1 MTGLL
6 KSNCYHCVRC
16 SCCGLTYRQGG
27 VHAFQSSNK
36 KHLVFFDLMETAVI
50 RNRALSGCLI
60 WVICK
65 LPVLS
70 TIRTKSAFSEG
81 LNYTLCVF
89 PIIWI
94 TSKTSLH
101 KQTLYKRAFFLLF
114 VLFPETFFFSTFS
127 PSVWFL
133 HSCLVHLLDKH
144 TGFNI

>member
-6 KSNCYHCVRC
+6 RANCYYCVQC
-16 SCCGLTYRQGG
+16 SCCGLTYRKEG
-27 VHAFQSSNK
+27 VYAFQSSNK
-36 KHLVFFDLMETAVI
+36 KHLVLFDLMETAVI

-70 TIRTKSAFSEG
+70 TTRTKSAFSEG

-89 PIIWI
+89 PVIWT

-114 VLFPETFFFSTFS
+114 VLFPEIFFFSTFS
-127 PSVWFL
+127 SSVSFP
-133 HSCLVHLLDKH
+133 HCCLVHLLDKH